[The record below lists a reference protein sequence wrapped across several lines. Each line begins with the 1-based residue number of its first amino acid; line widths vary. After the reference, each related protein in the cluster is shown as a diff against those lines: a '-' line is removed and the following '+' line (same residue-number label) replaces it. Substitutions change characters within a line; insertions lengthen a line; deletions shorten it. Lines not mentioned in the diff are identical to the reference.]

1 MKNGYQ
7 DEGYGYQD
15 ERFLDDVDSFRSDV
29 GKVSRLKAGEDLT
42 ALVIGQAFMAHM
54 KEMGVLKDILAAVDG
69 QALRI
74 LEEIQRTLDDDT
86 LDDPTCFKR
95 IEKILTVL
103 ETNFL
108 GSTRHDF

>member
-1 MKNGYQ
+1 M
-7 DEGYGYQD
+7 
-15 ERFLDDVDSFRSDV
+15 
-29 GKVSRLKAGEDLT
+29 
-42 ALVIGQAFMAHM
+42 
-54 KEMGVLKDILAAVDG
+54 DG